1 MYGAKPCYGAN
12 IYPDVQ
18 IKTNQAGF
26 EKCPCHQLIPTK
38 RSPTG
43 IKAIPH
49 ANNFQCFT
57 YKIWRQKPT
66 GIDKKGNYVTVAL
79 CIVIPIYSMSM
90 VIPIKDDTGIKRENK
105 IGCILCKV
113 HVCT

>member
-26 EKCPCHQLIPTK
+26 EKCLCHQLIPT
-38 RSPTG
+38 
-43 IKAIPH
+43 
-49 ANNFQCFT
+49 NNFQCFT
-57 YKIWRQKPT
+57 YKIWRQKPA
-66 GIDKKGNYVTVAL
+66 GIDKKGNYVTVTL